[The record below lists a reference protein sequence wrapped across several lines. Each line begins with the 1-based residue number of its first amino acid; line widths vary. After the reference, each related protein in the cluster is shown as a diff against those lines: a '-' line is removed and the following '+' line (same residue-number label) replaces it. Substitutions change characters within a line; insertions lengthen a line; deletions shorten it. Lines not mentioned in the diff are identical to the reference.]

1 MFYRHWKKIA
11 LARTAFFWASCN
23 NNSTITDGTLYGC
36 LTDDCS
42 NPTSESSSDA
52 LLQTSSSN
60 DKVSSSSQI
69 LSSVA
74 SSSNLAESSSSNELI
89 ACKRLTRVYDT
100 IENGKNYISSDCYE
114 CNDGR
119 ICEHYDYS
127 DFVYCTDN
135 QGNSISY
142 TKKEFFSKYYYCYD
156 FKNEVI
162 CYINDVE
169 SM

>member
-11 LARTAFFWASCN
+11 LALTAFFWASCN

-42 NPTSESSSDA
+42 DPTSESSSDA

-74 SSSNLAESSSSNELI
+74 SSSSLAESSSSNELI
-89 ACKRLTRVYDT
+89 VCKRLTRVYDT
-100 IENGKNYISSDCYE
+100 IENGKNYISVDYYE
-114 CNDGR
+114 CKDGT
-119 ICEHYDYS
+119 ICEDYGYS
-127 DFVYCTDN
+127 DSFSCTDY